1 MAQASSSPSSSLVQ
15 SLAETSTWRLLV
27 IILVQLTGSMFL
39 VPVLPSLLTD
49 DFAAARLGNGTAI
62 RCSDYAVDESPEA
75 CVEAHGDVVA
85 WSTASGFVQNAVLSI
100 IIAPWLGAWSDR
112 NGRKPVILLSQLLSV
127 APIAVLIAHVSG
139 MMRLSWIYVVQ
150 PFTQS
155 VSIIAPSLAYMAD
168 RIDREQRAAAFG
180 LIIASFS
187 VAILIGPPVGAMVPL
202 QTVPYATL
210 FMLAIAT
217 AGTVLFLPESR
228 SAFGDN
234 DNGEKRRLDP
244 PAQPTS
250 TPRSPLDPL
259 EGLVGALRIL
269 KRSRLFV
276 KLTVGID
283 LDRRALAHRSS
294 LFARP
299 DAILTRAA
307 RFARSLVRQIILVIT
322 AATGEA
328 LQDILIQYL
337 QLRLGFGPSDTSAM
351 FVVLGAGA
359 LLVQGF
365 LLPHLLRLLGESR
378 LLFVGLVVGGAQ
390 QLLLVLATRKWQAIG
405 AVALGSLGSVTFP
418 TISGIKAN
426 NSSPDEQGAVQGA
439 LYGAR
444 ALASGIGPLIF
455 GMLFRS
461 FLDVQPGVPFVLGAI
476 LMAAAAC
483 IAWTLDEERD
493 GLDRLQT
500 GDWREGIEAE
510 TASLLPH
517 ST

>member
-1 MAQASSSPSSSLVQ
+1 MVQASSSSSSCSSSLVQ
-15 SLAETSTWRLLV
+15 SLVETSTWRLLV

-100 IIAPWLGAWSDR
+100 LIAPWLGAWSDR

-127 APIAVLIAHVSG
+127 APIAVLILHVSG
-139 MMRLSWIYVVQ
+139 VMRLSWIYVVQ

-187 VAILIGPPVGAMVPL
+187 VAILIGPPVGAMMPL

-228 SAFGDN
+228 RASGDNDDDN

-250 TPRSPLDPL
+250 TARSPLDPL

-283 LDRRALAHRSS
+283 LGRHDLALRSS
-294 LFARP
+294 LIARP
-299 DAILTRAA
+299 GPILTRAA
-307 RFARSLVRQIILVIT
+307 RFARSPGHPRH
-322 AATGEA
+322 
-328 LQDILIQYL
+328 Y
-337 QLRLGFGPSDTSAM
+337 
-351 FVVLGAGA
+351 
-359 LLVQGF
+359 
-365 LLPHLLRLLGESR
+365 
-378 LLFVGLVVGGAQ
+378 GGH
-390 QLLLVLATRKWQAIG
+390 RR
-405 AVALGSLGSVTFP
+405 
-418 TISGIKAN
+418 
-426 NSSPDEQGAVQGA
+426 SP
-439 LYGAR
+439 
-444 ALASGIGPLIF
+444 P
-455 GMLFRS
+455 
-461 FLDVQPGVPFVLGAI
+461 
-476 LMAAAAC
+476 
-483 IAWTLDEERD
+483 
-493 GLDRLQT
+493 
-500 GDWREGIEAE
+500 
-510 TASLLPH
+510 
-517 ST
+517 